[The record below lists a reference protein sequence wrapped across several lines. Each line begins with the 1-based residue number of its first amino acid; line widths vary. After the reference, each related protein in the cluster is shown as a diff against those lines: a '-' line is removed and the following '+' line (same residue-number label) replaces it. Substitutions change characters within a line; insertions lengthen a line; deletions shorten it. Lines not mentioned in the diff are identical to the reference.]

1 MLNQLLDHRYKVVS
15 HLGSGGFGT
24 TFLAQDTKR
33 PGSPFCVVKQL
44 TPSKNTS
51 NFLALSRRL
60 FNTEAETLENLGK
73 HPQIPQLLAYFEENQ
88 EFYLVQEYINGN
100 PLKQELVTGQ
110 KWSEIQVI
118 DLLED
123 ILSILKFVH
132 DNNTIHRDVKPD
144 NIIRRRSD
152 QKFVLVDFGAVKIV
166 RHPDDISSTVAIG
179 TPGYISGEQAIG
191 KPRPSSDIYALGIIA
206 IQALTG
212 LNPSPNLDDTDT
224 GFSYDQNT
232 GEIVWL
238 DKVAI
243 NPSLGALI
251 AKMVKPSFPDR
262 YKSVDEVLADLKT
275 LRLNHYGD
283 LIATEPLSISE
294 PNHSGVAAFT
304 KLPPSL
310 SEVQNTTQPPSI
322 TGNTLPKASPTEA
335 DLTKASPTEA
345 DLTKTSPTEADL
357 TKTSPTEVA
366 LTKASPTEANLKVA
380 PLGSSPGTNPPPTLT
395 AATQVLKTAPNLSP
409 QPGKGL
415 PFILIGSL
423 IAGTSLILWRF
434 VLPQNPSPNATP
446 TPISSPTS
454 LTAPSVSP
462 SLTVS
467 PTPSSIASPSPTSTA
482 TPTRTNPPGSI
493 PHRSTPIVTD
503 PPVPIPA
510 ATPVPIPA
518 ATPVPIPAATP
529 IPIPAA
535 TPAPLPTVPGGI
547 ESTPVPPE

>member
-60 FNTEAETLENLGK
+60 FNTEAETLEILGK

-100 PLKQELVTGQ
+100 PLKQELIIGQ
-110 KWSEIQVI
+110 KWSEIQVV

-152 QKFVLVDFGAVKIV
+152 HKLVLVDFGAVKVV
-166 RHPDDISSTVAIG
+166 RHPDDISSTIALG

-238 DKVAI
+238 DKVTI
-243 NPSLGALI
+243 NSNLGDLI
-251 AKMVKPSFPDR
+251 TKMVKPSFPDR
-262 YKSVDEVLADLKT
+262 YKSADEVLADLQI
-275 LRLNHYGD
+275 LRLEHYGE
-283 LIATEPLSISE
+283 LIA
-294 PNHSGVAAFT
+294 
-304 KLPPSL
+304 
-310 SEVQNTTQPPSI
+310 
-322 TGNTLPKASPTEA
+322 
-335 DLTKASPTEA
+335 
-345 DLTKTSPTEADL
+345 
-357 TKTSPTEVA
+357 
-366 LTKASPTEANLKVA
+366 
-380 PLGSSPGTNPPPTLT
+380 
-395 AATQVLKTAPNLSP
+395 
-409 QPGKGL
+409 
-415 PFILIGSL
+415 
-423 IAGTSLILWRF
+423 LW
-434 VLPQNPSPNATP
+434 Q
-446 TPISSPTS
+446 
-454 LTAPSVSP
+454 
-462 SLTVS
+462 
-467 PTPSSIASPSPTSTA
+467 
-482 TPTRTNPPGSI
+482 RT
-493 PHRSTPIVTD
+493 
-503 PPVPIPA
+503 
-510 ATPVPIPA
+510 
-518 ATPVPIPAATP
+518 
-529 IPIPAA
+529 
-535 TPAPLPTVPGGI
+535 
-547 ESTPVPPE
+547 

>member
-152 QKFVLVDFGAVKIV
+152 QKFVLVDFGAVKIA

-238 DKVAI
+238 DKVTV
-243 NPSLGALI
+243 NPNLGDLI
-251 AKMVKPSFPDR
+251 TKMVKPSFPDR
-262 YKSVDEVLADLKT
+262 YKSIDEVLADLKT
-275 LRLNHYGD
+275 LRLEHYGE
-283 LIATEPLSISE
+283 LIATEPLQRSE
-294 PNHSGVAAFT
+294 PNHAGVLAFT
-304 KLPPSL
+304 KMPPAL

-322 TGNTLPKASPTEA
+322 TENPLPEAISTE
-335 DLTKASPTEA
+335 DTLTKATLTEA
-345 DLTKTSPTEADL
+345 ISTEDI
-357 TKTSPTEVA
+357 S
-366 LTKASPTEANLKVA
+366 TKATLSKANSTKSTLKIA
-380 PLGSSPGTNPPPTLT
+380 PLDSSPIDSGATHPPRLT
-395 AATQVLKTAPNLSP
+395 AATQALKTPPNLS
-409 QPGKGL
+409 QPPKKGL
-415 PFILIGSL
+415 PFILIGGL
-423 IAGTSLILWRF
+423 IAGTGLILWRF
-434 VLPQNPSPNATP
+434 VLPQSPSPNATP
-446 TPISSPTS
+446 SSTPSPTT
-454 LTAPSVSP
+454 LTTPSVSP

-482 TPTRTNPPGSI
+482 TPTRTTPPVSI
-493 PHRSTPIVTD
+493 PPTTPPRSTPMVTD
-503 PPVPIPA
+503 PPVPFPA
-510 ATPVPIPA
+510 ATPVPIP
-518 ATPVPIPAATP
+518 TATP
-529 IPIPAA
+529 IPIPPP
-535 TPAPLPTVPGGI
+535 TPIPSPAPTPLPLPTVPGGI
-547 ESTPVPPE
+547 ESTPLPPSEG